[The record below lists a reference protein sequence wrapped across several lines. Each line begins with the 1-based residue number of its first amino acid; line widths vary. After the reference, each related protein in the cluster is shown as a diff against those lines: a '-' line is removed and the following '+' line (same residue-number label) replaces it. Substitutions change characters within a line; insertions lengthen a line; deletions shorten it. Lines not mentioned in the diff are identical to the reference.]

1 MKHLKNSD
9 LETKVESLRARVD
22 ALQARREPKDLAGD
36 VPQASPNVQSA
47 DTETS
52 LAQTLVGAVRTRT
65 LPTLTVPIWTRDVF
79 LVLVLAVILFDI
91 ARGQLELRPFRYIA
105 PVIDPAQSYVSHGA
119 SMAEWRNYESSAI
132 SLPARSLT
140 LTSLSLGAQQDVAP
154 RLSLADP
161 LVTLRDVVPTPI
173 NIRNWTHSL
182 NPNIHAPTRRDPEL
196 QVSYSQLSEIQPEM
210 LRPYLD
216 AQVPNLLGLDHE
228 VIGLVD
234 KSRQRIQIF
243 KKGVPL
249 YEWDVSTARQG
260 KTTPT
265 GTWTAQWLSKD
276 HKSSLYNNA
285 PMPYS
290 IFFSG
295 HYAIHGTDAVDRLG
309 SPASAGCVRLHPDN
323 ARVLF
328 AMVQDVGKSNF
339 AVRIIE

>member
-1 MKHLKNSD
+1 MKNSE
-9 LETKVESLRARVD
+9 LEAKVEALRARVD
-22 ALQARREPKDLAGD
+22 ALQARRGPKDVARD
-36 VPQASPNVQSA
+36 NPQILPQVQSTQTA
-47 DTETS
+47 S
-52 LAQTLVGAVRTRT
+52 RQAQGLLRSTRARAQ
-65 LPTLTVPIWTRDVF
+65 PTLTFPSWTRDVF
-79 LVLVLAVILFDI
+79 LALVLSVILFDI
-91 ARGQLELRPFRYIA
+91 GRGQLELRPFRYIA
-105 PVIDPAQSYVSHGA
+105 PVIDPAQSYVSLGDA
-119 SMAEWRNYESSAI
+119 KAQCCDYQSSAI
-132 SLPARSLT
+132 NLPTRARKVTFLN
-140 LTSLSLGAQQDVAP
+140 LGAQQDLAP

-161 LVTLRDVVPTPI
+161 LMSVRDVMPTPL

-182 NPNIHAPTRRDPEL
+182 NSEFHAPERRDAEI
-196 QVSYSQLSEIQPEM
+196 QVSYSQLPEIQPETP
-210 LRPYLD
+210 RPYLD
-216 AQVPNLLGLDHE
+216 AEVPNLLGLDHE

-249 YEWDVSTARQG
+249 YDWEVSTARQG

-290 IFFSG
+290 IFFNG

-323 ARVLF
+323 AKVLF

>member
-1 MKHLKNSD
+1 
-9 LETKVESLRARVD
+9 
-22 ALQARREPKDLAGD
+22 
-36 VPQASPNVQSA
+36 
-47 DTETS
+47 
-52 LAQTLVGAVRTRT
+52 
-65 LPTLTVPIWTRDVF
+65 VF

-119 SMAEWRNYESSAI
+119 SMAEWRHYESSEI
-132 SLPARSLT
+132 SLPARALT

-161 LVTLRDVVPTPI
+161 LISLRDVVPTPI

-249 YEWDVSTARQG
+249 YEWEVSTARQG

-290 IFFSG
+290 IFFSV